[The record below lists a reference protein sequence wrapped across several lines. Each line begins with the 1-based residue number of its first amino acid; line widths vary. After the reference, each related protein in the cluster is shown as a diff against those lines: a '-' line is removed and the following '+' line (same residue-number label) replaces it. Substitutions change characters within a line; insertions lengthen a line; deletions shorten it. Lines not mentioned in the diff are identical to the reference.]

1 MRFAKFYEI
10 WNLKLLN
17 FIEFY
22 LRDLRLLERRKVI
35 RAVVRALYES
45 RAAQGASV
53 LHTLRGSKRTAGD
66 IKSAG
71 SLRAHYSKTLT
82 HSQAQYAMPNL
93 RRNHRRDTR

>member
-1 MRFAKFYEI
+1 MRLAKFYEI

-22 LRDLRLLERRKVI
+22 LRSSRLLKRRKVM

-53 LHTLRGSKRTAGD
+53 RHTLRRSKRTAGD
-66 IKSAG
+66 IKSADG
-71 SLRAHYSKTLT
+71 LRAHYNKTFT
-82 HSQAQYAMPNL
+82 HSQARYAMPNL
-93 RRNHRRDTR
+93 RRNHRRDTW

>member
-22 LRDLRLLERRKVI
+22 LRDLRLLARRGSM
-35 RAVVRALYES
+35 RAAVRALYES

-53 LHTLRGSKRTAGD
+53 RHTLRRSKRTAGD
-66 IKSAG
+66 IKSAAVCVRIITK
-71 SLRAHYSKTLT
+71 L
-82 HSQAQYAMPNL
+82 
-93 RRNHRRDTR
+93 